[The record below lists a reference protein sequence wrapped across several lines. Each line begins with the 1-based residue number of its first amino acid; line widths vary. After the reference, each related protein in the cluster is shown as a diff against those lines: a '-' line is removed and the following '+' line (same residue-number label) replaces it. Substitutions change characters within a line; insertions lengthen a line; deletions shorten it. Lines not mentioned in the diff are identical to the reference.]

1 VKLRAFAATIAVIV
15 GLVTFSA
22 TTSSAIS
29 NRSVRASSEEVQAYA
44 AGRYIVKVRNDAS
57 PDEVLNSYPSI
68 KTKAHVFQSVLH
80 GFAVELTSDE
90 ATGVAVDSRVLSIV
104 PDQIIRVDA
113 PQDRSTVVTGDGDE
127 VWGIDRI
134 DQTSLPLNQQFT
146 ALTSGEGVYVYVVDT
161 GVRTTHTQ
169 FTGRVLPGYASPD
182 LETVE
187 DCDGHGTHV
196 AGTVLGSKVGVAP
209 SAKLIPVRV
218 LDCYGSGSYS
228 DVIIGLDWIAQ
239 DIRTNNRRPAVVNM
253 SLGGLPS
260 PELDSAVTALFNV
273 NVSVVVAAGNDGA
286 NACNVSPAR
295 TPAAITVAAS
305 DDTDAEATFD
315 VGSSNYGSCVDLF
328 APGKYV
334 LSAWHEDQFGNPSNF
349 AGAILDGTSM
359 AAPHVA
365 GVVALMLESN
375 PCATPT
381 QLADALISNSAKNK
395 ISFIPL
401 HTPQSP
407 DRLLQTGS
415 ISGTPCAPKSVSAS
429 RGDSQ
434 ADITW
439 SLPTGPGGS
448 TNFTYTVTTSPA
460 SSGCTTTQLNCTVT
474 GLING
479 QTYNVS
485 VKATN
490 EFGTSATSATTT
502 VTPEGVPIAPTIS
515 GFTIGNA
522 SATVSWGSVPS
533 TSTVTYTA
541 TAQPGGQ
548 SCSTTQLTC
557 TIPGLTNGATYT
569 FTVVAANI
577 SGAGA
582 ASVAAVAA
590 TYTTPPAPVVSR
602 IRTKSKQITLT
613 WNALEVPY
621 ALSYTVRVAG
631 TNKSCVTTTTSCTVT
646 KLTNGKRYRLT
657 VTATNIAGDGLPSQR
672 TPYVVPGINV
682 LRNTI
687 TKKKKVLLSKFMT
700 TLSAGRKTYKVTKGA
715 CRISSGYLVAPS
727 RAGSCTLQLSVSASG
742 VYPSMYNTANIKVT

>member
-1 VKLRAFAATIAVIV
+1 MKLRAFAATIAVIV

-22 TTSSAIS
+22 TTSSANS
-29 NRSVRASSEEVQAYA
+29 DRSVRASSEEVQAYA
-44 AGRYIVKVRNDAS
+44 AGRYIVTTRRNVTPAALLNGHPGVRSKARTFRSAIRGFVADLTAEEANSLVND
-57 PDEVLNSYPSI
+57 P
-68 KTKAHVFQSVLH
+68 Q
-80 GFAVELTSDE
+80 
-90 ATGVAVDSRVLSIV
+90 VLSV
-104 PDQIIRVDA
+104 EPDQIIRVEASQSRDTLLV
-113 PQDRSTVVTGDGDE
+113 PGN
-127 VWGIDRI
+127 VWGVDRT
-134 DQTSLPLNQQFT
+134 DQRSLPLVESFT
-146 ALTSGEGVYVYVVDT
+146 ASTNGADVYIYVVDT
-161 GVRTTHTQ
+161 PIRTSHTQ
-169 FTGRVLPGYASPD
+169 FFTGASSRVLSGFPDGYSLA
-182 LETVE
+182 TG
-187 DCDGHGTHV
+187 CDGHGTHV
-196 AGTVLGSKVGVAP
+196 AGTALGSDVGVAP
-209 SAKLIPVRV
+209 VAKLVPVPV
-218 LDCYGSGSYS
+218 LNCSGTGYSS
-228 DVIIGLDWIAQ
+228 DVISGLEWIL
-239 DIRTNNRRPAVVNM
+239 DDVVDNNRRPAVVNL
-253 SLGGLPS
+253 SLGGGVFAG
-260 PELDSAVTALFNV
+260 LDNAVNNLIAANIT
-273 NVSVVVAAGNDGA
+273 VVVAAGNATQD
-286 NACNVSPAR
+286 ACNVSPAR
-295 TPAAITVAAS
+295 TPLAITVAAS
-305 DDTDAEATFD
+305 TVTDREATF
-315 VGSSNYGSCVDLF
+315 SNYGNCVDIF
-328 APGKYV
+328 APGV
-334 LSAWHEDQFGNPSNF
+334 DTLSAWSTGDD
-349 AGAILDGTSM
+349 AGAFLDGTSM

-365 GVVALMLESN
+365 GVIALYLEAN
-375 PCATPT
+375 PSATPEQVWNWLRVNST
-381 QLADALISNSAKNK
+381 GCVITYPTARALR
-395 ISFIPL
+395 
-401 HTPQSP
+401 SP
-407 DRLLQTGS
+407 NRLLY
-415 ISGTPCAPKSVSAS
+415 SGNALGRPCPPSSVAAS
-429 RGDSQ
+429 VGDS
-434 ADITW
+434 TSNVSW
-439 SLPTGPGGS
+439 SIPEGFSGS
-448 TNFTYTVTTSPA
+448 EVLIYSVTTVPA
-460 SSGCTTTQLNCTVT
+460 SAGCVTTGFSCSIT

-479 QTYNVS
+479 QRYSVS
-485 VKATN
+485 VVASN
-490 EFGTSATSATTT
+490 SSFTSATAATTT

-590 TYTTPPAPVVSR
+590 TYTTPPASVASR

-621 ALSYTVRVAG
+621 APSYTVRVAG

-687 TKKKKVLLSKFMT
+687 SKKKKILLSKFMT

-742 VYPSMYNTANIKVT
+742 AYPSMYNTANIKVT